1 MTEHRWQ
8 DTSPFATRSHSTV
21 LKLILILTLA
31 TVSFDTLADQSIK
44 KSSSGICHASDSP
57 HYERTTNYKAY
68 GSLNDCLKSGGR
80 LPKSY
85 LQKDDKKFS
94 SVEYSREKFGSGWG
108 DLDSDCQDSRQEAL
122 IAQSTA
128 PVRFK
133 DSKGCRVTSGRWLS
147 PYSGKTIHD
156 PSVID
161 IDHVVPLKWAWEHGA
176 SKWEKS
182 KRVALANDPINL
194 LSVEASL
201 NRQKGAKGPDEWLP
215 PANHCQ
221 YLARFYRVV
230 LKYGLGLSA
239 DEKAFKRASLR
250 QC

>member
-1 MTEHRWQ
+1 MFR
-8 DTSPFATRSHSTV
+8 
-21 LKLILILTLA
+21 ITLA
-31 TVSFDTLADQSIK
+31 LALFLFTSSTIADTVVK
-44 KSSSGICHASDSP
+44 KSTSGICHASDSP
-57 HYERTTNYKAY
+57 HYERTTNFKAY
-68 GSLNDCLKSGGR
+68 VSLNDCLKSGGR
-80 LPKSY
+80 LPKGY
-85 LQKDDKKFS
+85 LQNDNLKLS
-94 SVEYSREKFGSGWG
+94 STEYSREKFGSGWG

-128 PVRFK
+128 PVRFQ
-133 DSKGCRVTSGRWLS
+133 DSKGCRVASGRWLS

-176 SKWEKS
+176 SEWTKS
-182 KRVALANDPINL
+182 KRVELANDPINL

-201 NRQKGAKGPDEWLP
+201 NRQKGAKGPDKWLP

-239 DEKAFKRASLR
+239 DEKAFKQASLR
-250 QC
+250 QCQ